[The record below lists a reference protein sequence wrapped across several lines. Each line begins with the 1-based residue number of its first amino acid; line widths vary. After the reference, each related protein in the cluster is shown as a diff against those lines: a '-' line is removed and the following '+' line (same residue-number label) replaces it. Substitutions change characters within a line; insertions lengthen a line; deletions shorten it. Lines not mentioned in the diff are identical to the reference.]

1 MATSSVD
8 ICNSAL
14 VKLGAARITAL
25 SDNTKAAIACN
36 DQYDRL
42 RKEVLRAHP
51 WNFAI
56 SYISLSATAN
66 TPVWDKWT
74 KEFLVPSD
82 VLRVLE
88 TDLVDGEKWELGYNV
103 DGNKV
108 IFCNSDSLKIK
119 YIKDITNTTRF
130 EPNFE
135 EALAFRLAADLAYH
149 LVQSQTV
156 QQQMFRYY
164 KEFMATAM
172 SFDAQE
178 MSQQEVQADAWTTDV
193 RG

>member
-14 VKLGAARITAL
+14 YKIGSTRITAL
-25 SDNTKAAIACN
+25 SDNTKGAIICN
-36 DQYDRL
+36 DQYDRC
-42 RKEVLRAHP
+42 RKEVLRSHP

-56 SYISLSATAN
+56 TWISLAATVN
-66 TPVWDKWT
+66 TPISDDYDY
-74 KEFLVPSD
+74 EFLIPSD
-82 VLRVLE
+82 VLRVLDTNLT
-88 TDLVDGEKWELGYNV
+88 TDDWEIGNNT

-108 IFCNSDSLKIK
+108 LFCNDDTVKIQ

-130 EPNFE
+130 APDFE
-135 EALAFRLAADLAYH
+135 EALAFRLAIDLAYAM
-149 LVQSQTV
+149 VQSQSV
-156 QQQMFRYY
+156 QQQMFQYY
-164 KEFMATAM
+164 KAALANAR

-178 MSQQEVQADAWTTDV
+178 KGQDMIEADTFIDI

>member
-1 MATSSVD
+1 MATSSVE

-14 VKLGAARITAL
+14 YKIGAQRITAL
-25 SDNTKAAIACN
+25 SDNVKAAIICN

-56 SYISLSATAN
+56 TWVALAATAN
-66 TPVWDKWT
+66 TPVAEEYT
-74 KEFLVPSD
+74 TEFALPSD

-88 TDLVDGEKWELGYNV
+88 TNLAENLDWEIGYNV
-103 DGNKV
+103 DGIKV
-108 IFCNSDSLKIK
+108 LFCNDTAVTIK
-119 YIKDITNTTRF
+119 YIKNVTNTTLF
-130 EPNFE
+130 APDFE
-135 EALAFRLAADLAYH
+135 EALAFRLAADIAYA

-156 QQQMFRYY
+156 QAQMFNLYE
-164 KEFMATAM
+164 KSVAMAR

-178 MSQQEVQADAWTTDV
+178 KGQDFVSATQLTDI
-193 RG
+193 RR

>member
-1 MATSSVD
+1 MATSAVD

-14 VKLGAARITAL
+14 YKIGAQRINSL
-25 SDNTKAAIACN
+25 SDDTKAAKICN

-56 SYISLSATAN
+56 SWIELGQTVN
-66 TPVWDKWT
+66 TPVSDDYEN
-74 KEFLVPSD
+74 EFLLPSD

-88 TDLVDGEKWELGYNV
+88 TDIQDNLDWEIGYNV

-108 IFCNSDSLKIK
+108 IFCNADTLKIK
-119 YIKDITNTTRF
+119 YIKDVTNTTRF
-130 EPNFE
+130 APDFE
-135 EALAFRLAADLAYH
+135 EVLAFRLAADMAYS
-149 LVQSQTV
+149 LVQSQSV
-156 QQQMFRYY
+156 QQAMFVYY
-164 KEFMATAM
+164 QQALARAM

-178 MSQQEVQADAWTTDV
+178 KGQDEIQADVFTEI

>member
-1 MATSSVD
+1 MATSAVE

-14 VKLGAARITAL
+14 IKIGANRITSL
-25 SDNTKAAIACN
+25 SDPDKASVACN

-56 SYISLSATAN
+56 AYVALAQTVN
-66 TPVWDKWT
+66 TPVWDKWDA
-74 KEFLVPSD
+74 EFLVPSD

-88 TDLVDGEKWELGYNV
+88 TDLCSSEAWEIGYNA

-108 IFCNSDSLKIK
+108 IFCNSTSLKIK

-130 EPNFE
+130 DATFE
-135 EALAFRLAADLAYH
+135 EALAFRMAADLAYK
-149 LVQSQTV
+149 LVNSQTL
-156 QQQMFRYY
+156 QQQMFNYY
-164 KEFMATAM
+164 KAAMATAM
-172 SFDAQE
+172 SYDAQE
-178 MSQQEVQADAWTTDV
+178 SSQQQVEADAWTIDV

>member
-1 MATSSVD
+1 MATSAVD

-14 VKLGAARITAL
+14 YKIGAQRINSL
-25 SDNTKAAIACN
+25 SDDTKAAKICN

-56 SYISLSATAN
+56 TWIDLAATVN
-66 TPVWDKWT
+66 TPVSDEYT
-74 KEFLVPSD
+74 NEFLLPSD
-82 VLRVLE
+82 VLRILE
-88 TDLVDGEKWELGYNV
+88 TDIQDNVGWEVGNNV

-108 IFCNSDSLKIK
+108 IFCNSDSLKVK
-119 YIKDITNTTRF
+119 YIKDMTNTTRF
-130 EPNFE
+130 APDFE
-135 EALAFRLAADLAYH
+135 EALAFRLAADMAYS
-149 LVQSQTV
+149 LVQSQAV
-156 QQQMFRYY
+156 QQSMFQYY
-164 KEFMATAM
+164 QLALARAM

-178 MSQQEVQADAWTTDV
+178 KGQDEIEADVFTDI

>member
-1 MATSSVD
+1 MATSAVD

-14 VKLGAARITAL
+14 YKIGAQRINSL
-25 SDNTKAAIACN
+25 SDDTKAAKICN

-56 SYISLSATAN
+56 TWVELAATVN
-66 TPVWDKWT
+66 TPVSDDYEN
-74 KEFLVPSD
+74 EFLLPSD
-82 VLRVLE
+82 VLRILE
-88 TDLVDGEKWELGYNV
+88 TDIQDNVGWEVGNNV

-108 IFCNSDSLKIK
+108 IFCNSDSLKVK
-119 YIKDITNTTRF
+119 YIKDMTNTTRF
-130 EPNFE
+130 APDFE
-135 EALAFRLAADLAYH
+135 EALAFRLAADMAYS
-149 LVQSQTV
+149 LVQSQAV
-156 QQQMFRYY
+156 QQSMFQYY
-164 KEFMATAM
+164 QLALARAM

-178 MSQQEVQADAWTTDV
+178 KGQDEIEADVFTDI

>member
-1 MATSSVD
+1 MATSSVE

-14 VKLGAARITAL
+14 HKIGAKRIASL
-25 SDNTKAAIACN
+25 SDDTKAAIILN
-36 DQYDRL
+36 DQYDRI
-42 RKEVLRAHP
+42 RKEVLRSHP

-56 SYISLSATAN
+56 AYVQLAATAN
-66 TPVWDKWT
+66 TPVWADWT
-74 KEFLVPSD
+74 KEFVLPTD

-88 TDLVDGEKWELGYNV
+88 TDLEYDTDWELGNNA
-103 DGNKV
+103 DNNRV
-108 IFCNSDSLKIK
+108 IFTNATSLKIK

-130 EPNFE
+130 DPVFE
-135 EALAFRLAADLAYH
+135 EALAFRLAADIAYS

-156 QQQMFRYY
+156 QQTMFQLY
-164 KEFMATAM
+164 KQAVGMAM

-178 MSQQEVQADAWTTDV
+178 NALDKVEADDFTII

>member
-14 VKLGAARITAL
+14 YKIGAARISSLTEE
-25 SDNTKAAIACN
+25 TKAARMMN
-36 DQYDRL
+36 DQYDRI
-42 RKEVLRAHP
+42 RKEVLRSHP

-56 SYISLSATAN
+56 AFISLAATVN
-66 TPVWDKWT
+66 TPVWDNYS
-74 KEFLVPSD
+74 KEFLLPSD

-88 TDLVDGEKWELGYNV
+88 TDLPQDRDWEIGYNT

-108 IFCNSDSLKIK
+108 IFCNDTAVKIK
-119 YIKDITNTTRF
+119 YIKDVTNTTRF
-130 EPNFE
+130 APDFE
-135 EALAFRLAADLAYH
+135 EALAFRLAADVAYA

-156 QQQMFRYY
+156 QANMFKLYDSSLA
-164 KEFMATAM
+164 MAR

-178 MSQQEVQADAWTTDV
+178 KGQDVIVADEFIRV
-193 RG
+193 RS

>member
-1 MATSSVD
+1 MATSSVE

-14 VKLGAARITAL
+14 YKIGAARISSLA
-25 SDNTKAAIACN
+25 DETKSARILN

-56 SYISLSATAN
+56 AFVSLAATTN
-66 TPVWDKWT
+66 TPVWDNWST
-74 KEFLVPSD
+74 EFLIPSD

-88 TDLVDGEKWELGYNV
+88 TDLVDGALWEMGYNV

-108 IFCNSDSLKIK
+108 IFCNDDAVKIR

-130 EPNFE
+130 APDFE
-135 EALAFRLAADLAYH
+135 EALAFRIAADISYALT
-149 LVQSQTV
+149 QSQTI
-156 QQQMFRYY
+156 QANMFKLYDAS
-164 KEFMATAM
+164 MAMAR

-178 MSQQEVQADAWTTDV
+178 HGPEEVQADAFTIV

>member
-14 VKLGAARITAL
+14 YKLGAARINSL
-25 SDNTKAAIACN
+25 SDDTKAAKICN

-42 RKEVLRAHP
+42 RKEVLRSHP

-56 SYISLSATAN
+56 TWVTLALTVNNPIADEYSA
-66 TPVWDKWT
+66 
-74 KEFLVPSD
+74 EFLLPAD
-82 VLRVLE
+82 VLRILE
-88 TDLVDGEKWELGYNV
+88 TDITDNVGWEVGNNV

-108 IFCNSDSLKIK
+108 IFCSSDSLKIK
-119 YIKDITNTTRF
+119 YIKDLTNTTRF
-130 EPNFE
+130 APDFE
-135 EALAFRLAADLAYH
+135 EALAFRMAADMAYA
-149 LVQSQTV
+149 LVQSQSV
-156 QQQMFRYY
+156 QQSMFQYY
-164 KEFMATAM
+164 NLALARAM

-178 MSQQEVQADAWTTDV
+178 KGQDVVQADIFTEI